1 MAEILKG
8 APAAK
13 ALTEKLMLR
22 AEALK
27 EKGIIPT
34 LAIVRVGEKPDD
46 LAYERGAESRAARTG
61 VSIRKFVLPADYRT
75 EQLLDTIRQIN
86 EDPSIHGCLMFRP
99 LKRKADEAQVCA
111 LLSPEKDVDGITQ
124 GSLASVF
131 TGKGEGFAPCTA
143 QAVMELLSFY
153 GYDLTGKRVTVVGRS
168 LVIGRPVSMM
178 LMAANAT
185 VTICH
190 TRTKDLAAEC
200 RRADILVVT
209 AGKAGLIP
217 GDYISEGQ
225 VVIDVGINVD
235 EEGNLCGDV
244 RFDEACEKASAITP
258 VPGGIGT
265 MTSTVL
271 SMHVIEAAEKTLHA
285 AARS

>member
-13 ALTEKLMLR
+13 ALTEKLAIR

-27 EKGIIPT
+27 EKGIVPA

-46 LAYERGAESRAARTG
+46 LAYERGAVNRAAKVG
-61 VSIRKFVLPADYRT
+61 VEIRKYILPADYKT
-75 EQLLDTIRQIN
+75 EELLDTIRRIN

-99 LKRKADEAQVCA
+99 LKRKDDEAKACA
-111 LLSPEKDVDGITQ
+111 LLAPEKDVDGITQ
-124 GSLASVF
+124 GSLAFVF

-143 QAVMELLSFY
+143 QAVMEMLAFY

-168 LVIGRPVSMM
+168 LVIGRPAAML

-190 TRTKDLAAEC
+190 TRTRDLAEEC

-217 GDYISEGQ
+217 GDYISDGQ

-235 EEGNLCGDV
+235 AQGNLCGDV

-258 VPGGIGT
+258 VPGGVGT
-265 MTSTVL
+265 MTTTVL
-271 SMHVIEAAEKTLHA
+271 MQHVIEAAERTL
-285 AARS
+285 